1 MTLLTVKNL
10 IKSYVIDKNKKQEVL
25 KGVNLTFNAGQMVA
39 ILGESGSGKS
49 TLLNIIGG
57 LDSDYQGEV
66 EVGGQKLSEYSDKQL
81 DDYRKLKVGFIFQ
94 SFNLISTFT
103 VLENILTAV
112 NMTDMPTGEKQ
123 SKVESLIK
131 RLGLA
136 GLENK
141 LPAKLSGGEK
151 Q

>member
-25 KGVNLTFNAGQMVA
+25 KGVDLTFNAGQMVA

-81 DDYRKLKVGFIFQ
+81 DL
-94 SFNLISTFT
+94 
-103 VLENILTAV
+103 
-112 NMTDMPTGEKQ
+112 
-123 SKVESLIK
+123 SLIHISEPTRRTPISYAVFCLK
-131 RLGLA
+131 
-136 GLENK
+136 K
-141 LPAKLSGGEK
+141 
-151 Q
+151 